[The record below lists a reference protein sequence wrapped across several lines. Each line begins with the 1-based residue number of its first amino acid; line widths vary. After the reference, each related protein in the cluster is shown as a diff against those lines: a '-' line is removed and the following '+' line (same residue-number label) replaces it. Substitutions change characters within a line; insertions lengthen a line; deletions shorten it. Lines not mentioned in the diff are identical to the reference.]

1 MKNNIKAMVYV
12 VVGITVATLSVFGIA
27 SMYFSETFV
36 PVYVGNVYV
45 ISNQI
50 VRYGIYAM
58 LAVITILSAKLADYG
73 TKYLIK
79 RFHKIRRR

>member
-12 VVGITVATLSVFGIA
+12 IIGITVAILSVFGIV
-27 SMYFSETFV
+27 SMYFSGTFL

-50 VRYGIYAM
+50 IRYVLYAM
-58 LAVITILSAKLADYG
+58 LTGITILSAKLADYG
-73 TKYLIK
+73 TKFLIK
-79 RFHKIRRR
+79 KFHKIRRR